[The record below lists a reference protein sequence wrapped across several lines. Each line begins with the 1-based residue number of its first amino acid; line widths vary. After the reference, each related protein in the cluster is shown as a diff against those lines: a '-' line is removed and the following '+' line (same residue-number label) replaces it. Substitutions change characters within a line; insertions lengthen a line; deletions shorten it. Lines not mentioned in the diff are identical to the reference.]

1 MGLLGEFGELIL
13 PRRCAGCGEYGHLLC
28 PACRRQLAFPP
39 FRHSPNVNP
48 HVPVYALG
56 PYADPHRGVVL
67 AMKERNNVA
76 VRRHVGAVVA
86 AALDYLE
93 AGGDL
98 PAGTHLVPAPTRP
111 RSARARGGDPVT
123 AICAV
128 SGRPTHPVLA
138 LPDRL
143 ADQAGLDEAG
153 RRRNLQ
159 GNVVLTGVPLHP
171 VVVVDD
177 VVTTGAT
184 LQSSVEKL
192 MAAGATVTACLVLC
206 AA

>member
-13 PRRCAGCGEYGHLLC
+13 PRRCAGCGGHGHLLC
-28 PACRRQLAFPP
+28 PVCRHQLASPP
-39 FRHSPNVNP
+39 FRHSPNMTA

-67 AMKERNNVA
+67 AMKEHNNVA
-76 VRRHVGAVVA
+76 VRRHVGAVIA

-93 AGGDL
+93 ARGDI
-98 PAGTHLVPAPTRP
+98 PAGIHLVPAPTRP

-123 AICAV
+123 AICAA
-128 SGRPTHPVLA
+128 SGRPTHAVLA

-143 ADQAGLDEAG
+143 ADQAGLDESG

-159 GNVVLTGVPLHP
+159 GNVILTGVPRQP

-192 MAAGATVTACLVLC
+192 MASGASVAACLVLC